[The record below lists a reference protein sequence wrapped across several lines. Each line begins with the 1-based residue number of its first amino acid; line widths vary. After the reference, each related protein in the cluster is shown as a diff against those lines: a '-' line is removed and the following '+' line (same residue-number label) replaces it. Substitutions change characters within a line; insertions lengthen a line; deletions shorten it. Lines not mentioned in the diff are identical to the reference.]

1 MLDCSLPVSLCLS
14 DAVRMLLGV
23 VVESGSSDDRRGA
36 GLAHR
41 HKSGCFGGE
50 LLEALVPCASPSCCP
65 HYTCN

>member
-1 MLDCSLPVSLCLS
+1 M
-14 DAVRMLLGV
+14 RMLLGV